1 MGAPARSGMSLLE
14 AARAAGETG
23 GHSAAELAR
32 RAEADVLSQVA
43 AAQVSSLQSAAERAQ
58 GIVYTEPLHTDWRPP
73 AHIRAMSAAAAAAL
87 RQKWHILVEGA
98 NIPPPIRSFADMR
111 FPPAVLAALAAKGI
125 ARPTPIQVQGLPTAL
140 SGRDMIGIAFTG
152 SGKTLV
158 FTLPAVMFA
167 LQEELRMPLQRGEG
181 PIGIVVAPSRELA
194 RQHYDG
200 IVHYFKAI
208 RADGGPELRAM
219 LAIGGVDLREQ
230 VRGGGERGGRRHCA
244 KTRARARAAPFVAY
258 PAVAR
263 SWSR

>member
-1 MGAPARSGMSLLE
+1 MNRK
-14 AARAAGETG
+14 
-23 GHSAAELAR
+23 
-32 RAEADVLSQVA
+32 
-43 AAQVSSLQSAAERAQ
+43 
-58 GIVYTEPLHTDWRPP
+58 
-73 AHIRAMSAAAAAAL
+73 HIIRNL
-87 RQKWHILVEGA
+87 R
-98 NIPPPIRSFADMR
+98 
-111 FPPAVLAALAAKGI
+111 AKGI
-125 ARPTPIQVQGLPTAL
+125 ERPTPIQVQGLPTAL

-230 VRGGGERGGRRHCA
+230 VRPAGASAASRDDCS
-244 KTRARARAAPFVAY
+244 ARARAEREATTKKRPFPAP
-258 PAVAR
+258 PR

>member
-73 AHIRAMSAAAAAAL
+73 AHSRAMSAAAAAAL

-140 SGRDMIGIAFTG
+140 SGRDTPRATPA
-152 SGKTLV
+152 
-158 FTLPAVMFA
+158 PAVC
-167 LQEELRMPLQRGEG
+167 
-181 PIGIVVAPSRELA
+181 SRESISWGA
-194 RQHYDG
+194 RTAAADKRWPHEPQSL
-200 IVHYFKAI
+200 VALYF
-208 RADGGPELRAM
+208 
-219 LAIGGVDLREQ
+219 
-230 VRGGGERGGRRHCA
+230 
-244 KTRARARAAPFVAY
+244 AA
-258 PAVAR
+258 
-263 SWSR
+263 